1 MSATL
6 IERCT
11 LKGDFENDG
20 GAIDL
25 NHLKAAINI
34 FDNDEL
40 TAEDLE
46 GIFGCTAGQAVVL
59 NEILATR
66 PNSQKSEF
74 KRAQWSEKIIGVM
87 YGGSQNWTGFET
99 ASACRVK
106 LGLSA

>member
-1 MSATL
+1 MSATF

-11 LKGDFENDG
+11 LKGDYEIDG

-25 NHLKAAINI
+25 NHLKAALNI
-34 FDNDEL
+34 FDNEEL
-40 TAEDLE
+40 DAENLS
-46 GIFGCTAGQAVVL
+46 GIFNCTAGQETEL

-66 PNSQKSEF
+66 PNAQKSEF
-74 KRAQWSEKIIGVM
+74 KRAQWSEKIVGVM